1 MPTTPRSELQATAR
15 RVLDHARNGQYGL
28 RRVAATLQ
36 QVDDIVT
43 DVLELIDKH
52 STRRTT

>member
-1 MPTTPRSELQATAR
+1 MPTTPRSDLQATAR
-15 RVLDHARNGQYGL
+15 RVLDQARAGQHGL

-43 DVLELIDKH
+43 DVLALIDKH
-52 STRRTT
+52 STRRAA